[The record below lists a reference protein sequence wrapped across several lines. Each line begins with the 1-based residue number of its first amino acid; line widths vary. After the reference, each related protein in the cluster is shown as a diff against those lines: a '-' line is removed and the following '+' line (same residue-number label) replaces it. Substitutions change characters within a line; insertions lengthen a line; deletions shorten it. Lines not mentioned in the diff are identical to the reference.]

1 MIALPFHGINFS
13 TQKVIT
19 IIEKRKI
26 YYHFSYQHT
35 QAHSILHEYTI
46 CKFDGTIGFNYFFDI
61 SGIKFYLHIER
72 WNTAKYKMYKPLW
85 TLINFKRY
93 WLIKETNHCV
103 DFYILK
109 NCYPLLL
116 CLKIEKK
123 YVYCKSRV
131 SLLFI

>member
-1 MIALPFHGINFS
+1 
-13 TQKVIT
+13 
-19 IIEKRKI
+19 
-26 YYHFSYQHT
+26 
-35 QAHSILHEYTI
+35 
-46 CKFDGTIGFNYFFDI
+46 
-61 SGIKFYLHIER
+61 
-72 WNTAKYKMYKPLW
+72 MYKPLW

-123 YVYCKSRV
+123 NTFIV
-131 SLLFI
+131 SHEYLFYLFKL